1 MRFNP
6 LHLRGRRVSTRLDQ
20 MTDLVPAAQGS
31 PALQIFPEG
40 GDRQVAQFA
49 PRRVA
54 QGPAQVSSSS
64 PAPPTM
70 TGAAFSRLVVALIQS
85 ARVAVF
91 GSSRQSDQVRA
102 WLSRPK
108 VLLSFMPGSG

>member
-1 MRFNP
+1 MPTSRAESGLMRFNP

-54 QGPAQVSSSS
+54 QGPAQVVIRPDEGRVPSGCVLQQADRAVEVE
-64 PAPPTM
+64 P
-70 TGAAFSRLVVALIQS
+70 GDIQDAAQMVEYLGQQ
-85 ARVAVF
+85 AR
-91 GSSRQSDQVRA
+91 
-102 WLSRPK
+102 
-108 VLLSFMPGSG
+108 